1 MKLQFKILGF
11 EICSL
16 TLDSEQSDVIAS
28 RPVVTETEKR
38 ARKAVGKVIGR
49 ISTAWVATGMRS

>member
-16 TLDSEQSDVIAS
+16 TLDMDGDDITVHPVHPVI
-28 RPVVTETEKR
+28 EKR
-38 ARKAVGKVIGR
+38 VRKAAGRAIGR